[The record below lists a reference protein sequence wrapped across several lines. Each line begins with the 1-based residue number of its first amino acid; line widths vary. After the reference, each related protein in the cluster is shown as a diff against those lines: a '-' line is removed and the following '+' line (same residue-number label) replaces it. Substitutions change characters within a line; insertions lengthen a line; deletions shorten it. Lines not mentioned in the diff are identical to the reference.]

1 MPTKSLA
8 VVVLAA
14 YLCCSNVAIASPSS
28 EALGACMADSLT
40 GKERKNLAQ
49 WIFFAIAAHPEIR
62 SFANVSSQDQV
73 KIDQSTGQLI
83 TRLLTENC
91 APQVRAALQQDGNEA
106 LNSAFETVG
115 KVAMQELMTDKDVVA
130 SISGYAK
137 YLDEQKIRQVLD
149 KK

>member
-1 MPTKSLA
+1 MRTKSFA
-8 VVVLAA
+8 VIVLIAV
-14 YLCCSNVAIASPSS
+14 LSCSKVAMASPSS
-28 EALGACMADSLT
+28 EALGACMADALT

-62 SFANVSSQDQV
+62 RFANVSTQDQTQ
-73 KIDQSTGQLI
+73 IDQYTGQLI
-83 TRLLTENC
+83 TRLLTEDC
-91 APQVRAALQQDGNEA
+91 APQVRVALQKDGNEA

-115 KVAMQELMTDKDVVA
+115 KVAMQELMTDKDVNA

-137 YLDEQKIRQVLD
+137 YLDEQKVRQVLD